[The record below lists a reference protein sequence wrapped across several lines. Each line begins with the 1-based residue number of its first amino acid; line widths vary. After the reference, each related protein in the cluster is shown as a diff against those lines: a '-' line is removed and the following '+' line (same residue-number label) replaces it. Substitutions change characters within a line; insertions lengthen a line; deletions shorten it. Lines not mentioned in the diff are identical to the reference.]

1 MPSFAARRAI
11 AAVALSALVALSS
24 ACRSE
29 PPAEPVRAEDPHPVA
44 SAAPSPTAAPK
55 ATGEAAPQKASLGAP
70 IAPGLGKNASLTDIA
85 KAPESFA
92 GTKIVTEG
100 KVTAV
105 CQHKG
110 CWMELKDDK
119 GEAHVKMAGHSF
131 FVPRSASGKR
141 ARVLGRLAGVPEGAS
156 CGEGHEGHGGGGG
169 CKAEAEKQLGRP
181 LAKLE
186 LVADGVEILD

>member
-11 AAVALSALVALSS
+11 AAVALSAVSTLSALVSG
-24 ACRSE
+24 CRSE
-29 PPAEPVRAEDPHPVA
+29 PPAEPVHADPAPPVA
-44 SAAPSPTAAPK
+44 VTSAAPK
-55 ATGEAAPQKASLGAP
+55 AQAEPASQKLALGAP
-70 IAPGLGKNASLTDIA
+70 IAPGLGKNASLTDVA

-92 GTKIVTEG
+92 GAKIVTEG
-100 KVTAV
+100 RVTAV

-119 GEAHVKMAGHSF
+119 GEAHVKMAGHAF
-131 FVPRSASGKR
+131 FVPRTASGKR

-156 CGEGHEGHGGGGG
+156 CGEGHESHGGGGG

>member
-29 PPAEPVRAEDPHPVA
+29 PPAEPVHADPAPPVAVA
-44 SAAPSPTAAPK
+44 SAAPKAPAEPTS
-55 ATGEAAPQKASLGAP
+55 QKLSLGAP
-70 IAPGLGKNASLTDIA
+70 IAPGLGKNASLTDVA

-119 GEAHVKMAGHSF
+119 GEAHVKMAGHAF
-131 FVPRSASGKR
+131 FVPRTASGKR

>member
-29 PPAEPVRAEDPHPVA
+29 PPAEPVHADPAPPVAVA
-44 SAAPSPTAAPK
+44 SAAPKAP
-55 ATGEAAPQKASLGAP
+55 AEPASQKVLLGAP
-70 IAPGLGKNASLTDIA
+70 IAPGLGKNASLTDVA

-92 GTKIVTEG
+92 GTTIVTEG

-119 GEAHVKMAGHSF
+119 GEAHVKMAGHAF

>member
-11 AAVALSALVALSS
+11 AAVALSALSALAALASG
-24 ACRSE
+24 CRSE
-29 PPAEPVRAEDPHPVA
+29 PPAEPVRADPAPPVA
-44 SAAPSPTAAPK
+44 VAPAAPK
-55 ATGEAAPQKASLGAP
+55 AQAEPASQKLALGAP
-70 IAPGLGKNASLTDIA
+70 IAPGVAKNASLTDVA

-119 GEAHVKMAGHSF
+119 GEAHVKMAGHAF
-131 FVPRSASGKR
+131 FVPRTASGKR

-156 CGEGHEGHGGGGG
+156 CGEGHESHGGGGG

>member
-29 PPAEPVRAEDPHPVA
+29 PPAEPVHADPAPPVAVA
-44 SAAPSPTAAPK
+44 SAAPKAP
-55 ATGEAAPQKASLGAP
+55 AEPASQKLSLGAP
-70 IAPGLGKNASLTDIA
+70 IAPGLGKNASLTDVA

-100 KVTAV
+100 RVTAV

-119 GEAHVKMAGHSF
+119 GEAHVKMAGHAF
-131 FVPRSASGKR
+131 FVPRTASGKR

>member
-29 PPAEPVRAEDPHPVA
+29 PPAEPVHADPAPPVAVA
-44 SAAPSPTAAPK
+44 SAAPKAP
-55 ATGEAAPQKASLGAP
+55 AEPASQKLSLGAP
-70 IAPGLGKNASLTDIA
+70 IAPGLGKNASLTDVA

-100 KVTAV
+100 RVTAV

-119 GEAHVKMAGHSF
+119 GEAHVKMAGHAF